1 VAQLEILSPGVYGF
15 EKEPSRAPEG
25 ISPAKAGFVG
35 WTDEGPSNTPVE
47 VRSTVEFERVFG
59 PISSLGLV
67 PIGIQGFFGN
77 GGQRAYIVRVVPS
90 DAISAWADIDP
101 TPGPTKWTFTMKGE
115 GTWGNDTRIHI
126 RGNRNFLDRTAGAEQ
141 WEKFDL
147 LVLRPSEYDASILVS
162 EETYEAVQFTD
173 PDAAD
178 YVTTVLTDPRKPSQ
192 LVEITEGAGG
202 TPSGLIPSYEED
214 EVLVAGGSVN
224 GIDTN
229 FSGTLAQGACLDNTL
244 RIVAADAQ
252 VDDEAQTPT
261 PAIDGIVTTFAIT
274 LPTTPVLDGSLRMF
288 YAKVGDQVDNLG
300 SGPFAVGTVNGIDTA
315 FQIAAGALTAPVHR
329 ENTVFRIRYAVPAGG
344 SPWVPIGAAT
354 PGQIYDLASTPIP
367 GVTPSTPVHPGT
379 LAIAVTTVDDGAQVI
394 LDDGAGNLINP
405 LVFQGGT
412 GTIDYTTGAMTGQT
426 LGSLGGGLAGGSPV
440 TVTYDES
447 DIITK
452 AAATDNM
459 AQAVA
464 LAGAIGAGT
473 NAIDLVDSVTAP
485 TQSGLI
491 DFTTSTPPQS
501 GTNILVDYVPLGIVN
516 GDVAGDL
523 TELGG
528 VAGAAGSADYV
539 TGAVALTTLLAPR
552 AATTI
557 DADYQSG
564 QVATDD
570 GLGNLVGDVDA
581 AGTNTIDYD
590 TGAYDITWDSA
601 PTAGT
606 DILGNYTGLASDVEW
621 QMSGGVNG
629 SAVTRADISAAA
641 LESSKQGIYALDL
654 VEEPLNVVVPDFEG
668 SEFVQFDMVQFAKNR
683 PDLRYLIMGYA
694 NGTTV
699 SEAIKYIQ
707 VDQAWDEKIGAMYY
721 PNVYFVNPLTDRV
734 ELVPITP
741 LVAGVYARTAN
752 TKNVG
757 KAPGGVEDGALNAV
771 GVVAAEF
778 VLEKSDRDNL
788 YQSRINPII
797 SSDATGIAVW
807 GVRSLSRETRWRYIN
822 ARTLHNFLM
831 YATSLN
837 LQWAVFENNGPPLW
851 AKIETALK
859 GYYGSLFRLGY
870 FAGQN
875 EDEAFFVT
883 CNATNNNASTVAEGK
898 AIIDIGFNPG
908 TPAEFITFTLQ
919 QPVGTQTS

>member
-1 VAQLEILSPGVYGF
+1 MAQLEILSPGVYGF

-25 ISPAKAGFVG
+25 ISPAKAAFVG

-59 PISSLGLV
+59 QISSLGLV

-90 DAISAWADIDP
+90 DAISAWANIDAS
-101 TPGPTKWTFTMKGE
+101 PGPTKWTFTMKGE
-115 GTWGNDTRIHI
+115 GTWGNTTRIHI

-141 WEKFDL
+141 WGKFDL
-147 LVLRPSEYDASILVS
+147 LVLRPSEFDASILVS

-178 YVTTVLTDPRKPSQ
+178 YVTTVLTDPRRPSQ

-202 TPSGLIPSYEED
+202 TPSGLLPSYEED

-224 GIDTN
+224 GIDTQ
-229 FSGTLAQGACLDNTL
+229 FSGTLSAGACLDNTL

-252 VDDEAQTPT
+252 QDDEGQTPT
-261 PAIDGIVTTFAIT
+261 PAVDGIETSFAMT
-274 LPTTPVLDGSLRMF
+274 LPTTPVLDGSLRLF
-288 YAKVGDQVDNLG
+288 YAKVSNQFDNLG
-300 SGPFAVGTVNGIDTA
+300 SGPFALGTVNGADTS
-315 FQIAAGALTAPVHR
+315 FQIAAGALTAPVYR
-329 ENTVFRIRYAVPAGG
+329 ENTVFQLRYAIVAGP
-344 SPWVPIGAAT
+344 SPETLVASS
-354 PGQIYDLASTPIP
+354 PGGNYDLSTAPLT
-367 GVTPSTPVHPGT
+367 GTPVHPGT
-379 LAIAVTTVDDGAQVI
+379 VAIAVTTVDDGAQVI
-394 LDDGAGNLINP
+394 LDDGLGNLVNP
-405 LVFQGGT
+405 LAMPGGGT
-412 GTIDYTTGAMTGQT
+412 INYVTGAMTGLVT
-426 LGSLGGGLAGGSPV
+426 GSLGGGLVLTS
-440 TVTYDES
+440 TVIATYNAS
-447 DIITK
+447 AIITK
-452 AAATDNM
+452 AAGTDNLE
-459 AQAVA
+459 QGVA
-464 LAGAIGAGT
+464 LAGALGVGT
-473 NAIDLVDSVTAP
+473 NTIDLVDDVSNP

-491 DFTTSTPPQS
+491 DFEASVAPIGSTD
-501 GTNILVDYVPLGIVN
+501 ILVDYVPLGIVN

-528 VAGAAGSADYV
+528 VAGAAGSVDYV
-539 TGAVALTTLLAPR
+539 TGIIALTTLVAPR
-552 AATTI
+552 NTTTI

-581 AGTNTIDYD
+581 AGANTIDYD
-590 TGAYDITWDSA
+590 TGAWDLTWDSA

-606 DILGNYTGLASDVEW
+606 AILGNYTGLADSAEW

-629 SAVTRADISAAA
+629 TAVTRADISAAA

-683 PDLRYLIMGYA
+683 PDLRYLIMCYA

-721 PNVYFVNPLTDRV
+721 PNIYFVNPLTDRV
-734 ELVPITP
+734 ELVPVSP

-752 TKNVG
+752 VKNVG

-778 VLEKSDRDNL
+778 VLEKTDRDNL

-807 GVRSLSRETRWRYIN
+807 GVRSLSRERRWRYIN
-822 ARTLHNFLM
+822 ARTLHMFLM

-870 FAGQN
+870 FAG
-875 EDEAFFVT
+875 ETEAEAFFVT
-883 CNATNNNASTVAEGK
+883 CNATNNNAATVADGK

-908 TPAEFITFTLQ
+908 TPAEFIIFTLQ
-919 QPVGTQTS
+919 QPVGTQIS